1 MCPDRLKG
9 RIFPGPGGVEAAIM
23 RLLAALFSS
32 FLILHSSFSAQP
44 NLVLFLADDLGYGDL
59 GCFGHPII
67 KSPNLD
73 AFAKQGVR
81 LKQCYSG
88 SAVCSPSRSA
98 LLTGRTPHRNGVY
111 TWIAE
116 GSEVH
121 LRTSEITLPSLLK
134 KAGYSTCHSGK
145 WHLNG
150 LFNNPAQPQPGDHGY
165 DWWLATQNN
174 AGPSH
179 ENPNNFARNGQ
190 PVGQMQGYSAPLV
203 VTEAITWLKEKRDA
217 SKPFFLAVWT
227 HEPHYPIQSD
237 PKFKALY
244 PDLTD
249 DIQREHHAN
258 VTQMDHAFGMLM
270 KTLDEQKLANSTF
283 VFFTSDNGPEGD
295 GIKSPGRGSS
305 GGLRGR
311 KRDLHEGGIRVPGL
325 ARWPGKIK
333 PGTTS
338 DVPVIGSDMFPTMLG
353 IAGVEVPKDR
363 TLDGVNAL
371 AALDGS
377 TTKLERPQP
386 LFWRLHM
393 APNAKIAMRVDDWK
407 ILANAELTEFEL
419 YDLKNDPKETTDLKD
434 KQSQRFQDLKACLI
448 EHNAKIDAEGPDWWK
463 RLSPNGGADPKKA
476 GKKKKKATE

>member
-1 MCPDRLKG
+1 MLSMLLSLVAG
-9 RIFPGPGGVEAAIM
+9 M
-23 RLLAALFSS
+23 RLLTFLFIISAS
-32 FLILHSSFSAQP
+32 LLPAQP
-44 NLVLFLADDLGYGDL
+44 NLILFLADDLGYGDL
-59 GCFGHPII
+59 ACFGHPII
-67 KSPNLD
+67 QSPNLD

-81 LKQCYSG
+81 LTQCYSG

-203 VTEAITWLKEKRDA
+203 VSEAIIWLKEKRDA

-227 HEPHYPIQSD
+227 HEPHYPIKSD

-270 KTLDEQKLANSTF
+270 KTLDEQKLAESTF

-295 GIKSPGRGSS
+295 GIKGAGRGSS

-311 KRDLHEGGIRVPGL
+311 KRDVHEGGIRVPGL
-325 ARWPGKIK
+325 ARWPGKIQAD
-333 PGTTS
+333 TTS
-338 DVPVIGSDMFPTMLG
+338 DVPVIGSDVFPTMLG
-353 IAGVEVPKDR
+353 LAGVEVPKDR

-377 TTKLERPQP
+377 ATKLERPQP

-419 YDLKNDPKETTDLKD
+419 YNLEDDPKETTDLKD
-434 KQSQRFQDLKACLI
+434 KESQRFHELKARLI

-463 RLSPNGGADPKKA
+463 RLSPNGGTDPKKA
-476 GKKKKKATE
+476 GGKKKKKAE

>member
-1 MCPDRLKG
+1 MKL
-9 RIFPGPGGVEAAIM
+9 FLT
-23 RLLAALFSS
+23 LLSS
-32 FLILHSSFSAQP
+32 FVVMHSAFSVP
-44 NLVLFLADDLGYGDL
+44 TNMILFLADDLGYGDL
-59 GCFGHPII
+59 GSFGHPII
-67 KSPNLD
+67 QSPNLD

-81 LKQCYSG
+81 LTQCYSG

-116 GSEVH
+116 GAEVH
-121 LRTSEITLPSLLK
+121 LRTSENTLPELLK
-134 KAGYSTCHSGK
+134 GAGYTTCHSGK

-150 LFNNPAQPQPGDHGY
+150 LFNDPAQPQPNDHGY
-165 DWWLATQNN
+165 DWWMATQNN

-203 VTEAITWLKEKRDA
+203 VSEAITWLKEKRDV

-227 HEPHYPIQSD
+227 HEPHYPIKSD

-270 KTLDEQKLANSTF
+270 ESLDEQKLTDNTF

-311 KRDLHEGGIRVPGL
+311 KRDMHEGGIRVPGM

-333 PGTTS
+333 AGS
-338 DVPVIGSDMFPTMLG
+338 VCDVPVIGSDIFPTMLG
-353 IAGVEVPKDR
+353 IAGVKIPGGR
-363 TLDGVNAL
+363 TLDGVNIIP
-371 AALDGS
+371 ALDG
-377 TTKLERPQP
+377 TATKLERPQP

-393 APNAKIAMRVDDWK
+393 APNMKIAMRVDDWK
-407 ILANAELTEFEL
+407 ILANETLTEFEL
-419 YDLKNDPKETTDLKD
+419 YNLKDDPKETTDLKD
-434 KQSQRFQDLKACLI
+434 KESQRFHELKGRLI
-448 EHNAKIDAEGPDWWK
+448 DHNKAIDAEGPDWWK
-463 RLSPNGGADPKKA
+463 RLSPNGGKPKGADE
-476 GKKKKKATE
+476 KKKKKSKDKV

>member
-1 MCPDRLKG
+1 MTTMRPLL
-9 RIFPGPGGVEAAIM
+9 FLLSSFAI
-23 RLLAALFSS
+23 LASSLAAQ
-32 FLILHSSFSAQP
+32 QP
-44 NLVLFLADDLGYGDL
+44 NMILFLADDLGYGDL
-59 GCFGHPII
+59 GSFGHPII

-81 LKQCYSG
+81 LTQCYSG

-116 GSEVH
+116 GAEVH
-121 LRTSEITLPSLLK
+121 LRTSENTLPELLK
-134 KAGYSTCHSGK
+134 GAGYTTCHSGK

-150 LFNNPAQPQPGDHGY
+150 LFNNPAQPQPNDHGY
-165 DWWLATQNN
+165 DWWMATQNN

-179 ENPNNFARNGQ
+179 ETPNTFARNGQ

-203 VTEAITWLKEKRDA
+203 VSEAITWLKEKRDA
-217 SKPFFLAVWT
+217 TKPFFLAVWT
-227 HEPHYPIQSD
+227 HEPHYPIKSD

-270 KTLDEQKLANSTF
+270 KSLDEQKLTDSTF

-311 KRDLHEGGIRVPGL
+311 KRDMHEGGIRVPGM

-333 PGTTS
+333 TGS
-338 DVPVIGSDMFPTMLG
+338 VCDVPVIGSDIFPTMLG
-353 IAGVEVPKDR
+353 IAGVKVPGDR
-363 TLDGVNAL
+363 TLDGVNVL
-371 AALDGS
+371 AALDG
-377 TTKLERPQP
+377 TATKLERPQQ

-393 APNAKIAMRVDDWK
+393 APNMKIAMRVDDWK
-407 ILANAELTEFEL
+407 FLANETLTEFEF
-419 YDLKNDPKETTDLKD
+419 YNLKEDEKETTDLKN
-434 KQSQRFQDLKACLI
+434 KEPAMFAILKARLI
-448 EHNAKIDAEGPDWWK
+448 QHNASIDAEGPDWWQ
-463 RLSPNGGADPKKA
+463 RLSPNGGKPKGA
-476 GKKKKKATE
+476 NEWKKTKSKDKM

>member
-1 MCPDRLKG
+1 
-9 RIFPGPGGVEAAIM
+9 M
-23 RLLAALFSS
+23 RLILTLLSSIAL
-32 FLILHSSFSAQP
+32 LHSSRSAQP
-44 NLVLFLADDLGYGDL
+44 NMILFLADDLGYGDL
-59 GCFGHPII
+59 GCFGHLII

-73 AFAKQGVR
+73 ALAKQGVR
-81 LKQCYSG
+81 LTQCYSG

-116 GSEVH
+116 GAEVH
-121 LRTSEITLPSLLK
+121 LRTSENTLPELLK
-134 KAGYSTCHSGK
+134 GAGYTTCHSGK

-150 LFNNPAQPQPGDHGY
+150 LFNNPAQPQPNDHGY

-203 VTEAITWLKEKRDA
+203 VGEAITWLKEKRDA

-227 HEPHYPIQSD
+227 HEPHYPIKSD

-244 PDLTD
+244 PELTD

-270 KTLDEQKLANSTF
+270 KSLDEQKLSDSTF
-283 VFFTSDNGPEGD
+283 IYFTSDNGPEGD

-311 KRDLHEGGIRVPGL
+311 KRDVHEGGIRVPGI

-333 PGTTS
+333 PGTTC
-338 DVPVIGSDMFPTMLG
+338 DVPVIGSDVFPTMLS
-353 IAGVEVPKDR
+353 IADVEAPKNR
-363 TLDGVNAL
+363 VLDGVNILPAL
-371 AALDGS
+371 VGS
-377 TTKLERPQP
+377 ATKVERPQP

-393 APNAKIAMRVDDWK
+393 APNMKIAMRVDDWK
-407 ILANAELTEFEL
+407 ILADETLSEFEL
-419 YDLKNDPKETTDLKD
+419 YNLKDDVKETTDLKD
-434 KQSQRFQDLKACLI
+434 TDVERFGALKAQLI
-448 EHNAKIDAEGPDWWK
+448 KHNASIDAEGPDWWK
-463 RLSPNGGADPKKA
+463 RLSPNGGKPKGADE
-476 GKKKKKATE
+476 GKKKKKAKDAE

>member
-1 MCPDRLKG
+1 MKS
-9 RIFPGPGGVEAAIM
+9 
-23 RLLAALFSS
+23 LLTLISS
-32 FLILHSSFSAQP
+32 FAILVSSLSAQP
-44 NLVLFLADDLGYGDL
+44 NMILFLADDLGYGDL

-81 LKQCYSG
+81 LTQCYSG

-111 TWIAE
+111 TWITE
-116 GSEVH
+116 GAEVH
-121 LRTSEITLPSLLK
+121 LRTSEITLPELLK
-134 KAGYSTCHSGK
+134 GAGYTTCHSGK

-150 LFNNPAQPQPGDHGY
+150 LFNNPAQPQPNDHGY
-165 DWWLATQNN
+165 DWWMATQNN

-203 VTEAITWLKEKRDA
+203 VSEAITWLKEKRDA
-217 SKPFFLAVWT
+217 TKPFFLAVWT
-227 HEPHYPIQSD
+227 HEPHYPIKSD

-244 PDLTD
+244 PDLSD

-270 KTLDEQKLANSTF
+270 KSLDEQKLTDSTF

-311 KRDLHEGGIRVPGL
+311 KRDVHEGGIRVPGI
-325 ARWPGKIK
+325 ARWPGKIHA
-333 PGTTS
+333 GSTS
-338 DVPVIGSDMFPTMLG
+338 EVPVIGSDVFPTMLG
-353 IAGVEVPKDR
+353 IAGVEASKDR
-363 TLDGVNAL
+363 TLDGVNVLPAL
-371 AALDGS
+371 EGKV
-377 TTKLERPQP
+377 TKVERPQP

-393 APNAKIAMRVDDWK
+393 APNMKIAMRVDDWK
-407 ILANAELTEFEL
+407 ILANETLTEFEL
-419 YDLKNDPKETTDLKD
+419 YNLKTDEKETTDLKD
-434 KQSQRFQDLKACLI
+434 KEPAMFATLKAQLI
-448 EHNAKIDAEGPDWWK
+448 QHNAGIDAEGPDWWK
-463 RLSPNGGADPKKA
+463 HLSPNGGKPK
-476 GKKKKKATE
+476 GEEKKKKSKAKV